1 MRRIRS
7 RGAIVAFAALVV
19 SLGLVASALWRGL
32 TLEPVTR
39 DGAGSLG
46 VSAVTMAE
54 REPLDADLIVAALD
68 HDPFH
73 PERRRP
79 RQRFRLPS
87 ERVTSVARRPAR
99 PSGLPPSMSLTGT
112 MAYGNGGGVAILRD
126 RGSTRLVRVGEQVGD
141 LTLRRVER
149 EEVVFVSV
157 SGARIVVRVSK
168 PGS

>member
-19 SLGLVASALWRGL
+19 SLGLVASALWRAL

-87 ERVTSVARRPAR
+87 ERVTSVALRPA
-99 PSGLPPSMSLTGT
+99 GLPPSMSLTGT
-112 MAYGNGGGVAILRD
+112 MAYGDGGGVAILRD

-149 EEVVFVSV
+149 EEVVFVSEN
-157 SGARIVVRVSK
+157 GARIVVRVSK

>member
-7 RGAIVAFAALVV
+7 RGPIVAFAALVV
-19 SLGLVASALWRGL
+19 SLGLVASALWRAL

-39 DGAGSLG
+39 DGAVSLG
-46 VSAVTMAE
+46 VSAVTLAQ
-54 REPLDADLIVAALD
+54 REPPDADLIVAALD

-87 ERVTSVARRPAR
+87 ERVTSVARRPA
-99 PSGLPPSMSLTGT
+99 GLPPSMSLTGT
-112 MAYGNGGGVAILRD
+112 MAYGDGGGVAIIRD

-149 EEVVFVSV
+149 EEVVFVSA

>member
-1 MRRIRS
+1 MRRIGS
-7 RGAIVAFAALVV
+7 KGPVVAFAALVV
-19 SLGLVASALWRGL
+19 ALGLVASALWHAL
-32 TLEPVTR
+32 TLEPVNR
-39 DGAGSLG
+39 DGAGNL
-46 VSAVTMAE
+46 AVGAEAMAQ
-54 REPLDADLIVAALD
+54 REPLDAELVVAALD

-87 ERVTSVARRPAR
+87 ERVTSVARRPVR

-112 MAYGNGGGVAILRD
+112 MAYGDGGGVAILRD

>member
-1 MRRIRS
+1 
-7 RGAIVAFAALVV
+7 LVV
-19 SLGLVASALWRGL
+19 ALGLVASALWRAV
-32 TLEPVTR
+32 TLEPVNR
-39 DGAGSLG
+39 HSAGDFAFGAE
-46 VSAVTMAE
+46 AMAQ
-54 REPLDADLIVAALD
+54 REPLNADLTVAALD

-112 MAYGNGGGVAILRD
+112 MAYGDGGGVAILRD

-149 EEVVFVSV
+149 EEVVFVSEN
-157 SGARIVVRVSK
+157 GARIVVRVSK